1 MPVCGQA
8 SLARTASSADTSC
21 ISAALHAQEEPWS
34 QQSGSESPVH
44 CQHARPKL
52 PISPRLTIRLGLSNL
67 KHVLLNNSVHD
78 SVGGQLT
85 SASQGTQR
93 HDFGAVAKAV
103 GYASVTSAR
112 TAKELKAALASATKG
127 GATGP
132 AFIEASLSLG
142 TRDDLGRP
150 KTSTADAKAAFMGH
164 LATTVA
170 P

>member
-1 MPVCGQA
+1 MGHAIAIAQGIALAQPRRAVWCVDGDGA
-8 SLARTASSADTSC
+8 ALMHLGSLAA
-21 ISAALHAQEEPWS
+21 SAAL
-34 QQSGSESPVH
+34 
-44 CQHARPKL
+44 
-52 PISPRLTIRLGLSNL
+52 GLANL
-67 KHVLLNNSVHD
+67 RHIILDNAVHD

-85 SASQGTQR
+85 AASQGTQP

-164 LATTVA
+164 LATAVA